1 MKPPVPAKDEKPV
14 MGLVTT
20 KNFVA
25 TNALEVMLSSS
36 KRAAAAR
43 GQEEM
48 NWTLKPDFGKV
59 GQGGWVCRS
68 QVKGVMGGHELTSI
82 GAEYGQA
89 VGTATTTTTTAN
101 ITTDHS
107 ADALYAGGPTPWR
120 RRLPT

>member
-1 MKPPVPAKDEKPV
+1 MRKEKVKPPVPAKDEKPV

-59 GQGGWVCRS
+59 GAG
-68 QVKGVMGGHELTSI
+68 KGVAGSRWRGLGGER
-82 GAEYGQA
+82 
-89 VGTATTTTTTAN
+89 GTAATSSRPDETKQ
-101 ITTDHS
+101 
-107 ADALYAGGPTPWR
+107 
-120 RRLPT
+120 